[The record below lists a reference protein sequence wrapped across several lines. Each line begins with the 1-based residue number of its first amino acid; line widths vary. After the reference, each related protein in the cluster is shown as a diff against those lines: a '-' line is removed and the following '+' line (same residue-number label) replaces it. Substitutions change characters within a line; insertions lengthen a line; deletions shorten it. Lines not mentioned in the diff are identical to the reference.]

1 MTEMVERRQR
11 LSVDGDLQIEFGNRS
26 ARLHAAGNRI
36 VVDAV
41 DLRTAWI
48 FLRRSLPYGVRAKLL
63 RRLGTELAEIDL
75 LLEFHVRGTPI
86 LVAGSNSGLLLGLFG
101 IRHAQLFLL
110 PLLAQVL
117 LSSTGL
123 PFRGND

>member
-1 MTEMVERRQR
+1 MNGMVERRQR

-26 ARLHAAGNRI
+26 ARLHATGNRI

-48 FLRRSLPYGVRAKLL
+48 FLRHSLPYGHRAKAL
-63 RRLGTELAEIDL
+63 RRLGTELAELDL
-75 LLEFHVRGTPI
+75 ALELHVRSTPI

-101 IRHAQLFLL
+101 IRHARLFLL
-110 PLLAQVL
+110 PLL
-117 LSSTGL
+117 STGTTL
-123 PFRGND
+123 ICHSILSRK